1 MIQWQA
7 RRLHLKGCKSL
18 QSVILDIFNRG
29 SSVFAFPSFVTKK
42 DAGSPIKSGMTDQSK
57 KRNTEFLLP
66 QEQQT

>member
-42 DAGSPIKSGMTDQSK
+42 DAGSPIKSGMTD
-57 KRNTEFLLP
+57 
-66 QEQQT
+66 